1 MRSGRAACSPK
12 RGVGDRANELTV
24 APALLAQ
31 LDLRGCVV
39 TGDAQFCQRNLC
51 AQIVQQGGDY
61 LFVVK
66 ENQPEVLADLALLF
80 DDPPEAYPGVVS
92 RSRHGDRQEVRT
104 LTASSALN
112 AYLDWPHVGQ
122 VGRIVREVTRH
133 GQTRREQVHVITSLP
148 LERAS
153 PRRLLALN
161 RGHWG
166 IENRVFWVRDVTFD
180 EDRCQVRS
188 GSAPQVVAAL
198 RNLAIS
204 LLRGAGWANIAAG
217 LRRHAAHPDEA
228 LVLLGLSTQ
237 ENS

>member
-24 APALLAQ
+24 APALLGQ
-31 LDLRGCVV
+31 RDLRGRVV
-39 TGDAQFCQRNLC
+39 TGDAQFCQRTLC
-51 AQIVQQGGDY
+51 AQIVAQGGDY

-66 ENQPEVLADLALLF
+66 ENQPEWLADLALLF
-80 DDPPEAYPGVVS
+80 DDPPAAYPGVVS
-92 RSRHGDRQEVRT
+92 RSRHGDRQEVRA
-104 LTASSALN
+104 LLASTALHG
-112 AYLDWPHVGQ
+112 YLDWPHVAQ
-122 VGRIVREVTRH
+122 VARIVREVTRK
-133 GQTRREQVHVITSLP
+133 GQTRREQGHVITSLP
-148 LERAS
+148 PERAS

-166 IENRVFWVRDVTFD
+166 IEHRVFWVREVTFD

-188 GSAPQVVAAL
+188 GAAPQVVAAL

-204 LLRGAGWANIAAG
+204 LLRGAGWTNIAAAR
-217 LRRHAAHPDEA
+217 RRHAAHPDEA
-228 LVLLGLSTQ
+228 LTLLRLATQ